1 MTGKFNNVNQWRLII
16 GFRFCARLDALGARI
31 RAADPRNVLSRGY
44 ALITGADTV
53 VRKSASAFAPGD
65 ELRVVFSD
73 GELRASVF
81 EIKTND

>member
-1 MTGKFNNVNQWRLII
+1 MD
-16 GFRFCARLDALGARI
+16 ARLDALGARI